1 MEISQHIKFGDLT
14 ISEDAPRTAT
24 DTEPPDEMRRMN
36 FEQPDE
42 EKPALV
48 LVDGI
53 DGTDIDHMDERV
65 VLTNAEEDALLRETT
80 SRFTDWVASFIRRVV
95 LLLENLP
102 EEGTDGTP
110 RSGESEG
117 KLSIEDRSLFF

>member
-1 MEISQHIKFGDLT
+1 
-14 ISEDAPRTAT
+14 
-24 DTEPPDEMRRMN
+24 MN
-36 FEQPDE
+36 FEQSDE

-48 LVDGI
+48 LVDGM

-80 SRFTDWVASFIRRVV
+80 SRFTDWVASFIRRVI